1 MEGPGPCGAQGYAM
15 SCLHTTQLQNIHQ
28 ICFAAHSGPCALTA
42 TPVLYGCTTAAL
54 GASKEENGICSAASL
69 HDWAGCCSSWEHC
82 REEPWGMNP
91 GLRLPGDGFGLSWEW
106 LGFIVAIRRDTSTST
121 SLCTGKN
128 SEMPLAPLM
137 SFSYFS
143 VCILP
148 FVGSDMGFSG
158 EGKQVSIVG
167 S

>member
-1 MEGPGPCGAQGYAM
+1 MVHRDMPCPASTQPSFRTYIRFALLLTPAPVH
-15 SCLHTTQLQNIHQ
+15 SQPHPYCL
-28 ICFAAHSGPCALTA
+28 
-42 TPVLYGCTTAAL
+42 VLYGCTTAAL
-54 GASKEENGICSAASL
+54 GASKEEDGICSAGSL